1 VVSKVKQ
8 IIAVLY
14 MKITLVYD
22 WVIIADFSLV
32 VLVQK
37 IRIVK
42 YPLMP

>member
-32 VLVQK
+32 VPVQK

>member
-1 VVSKVKQ
+1 VISKVKQ
-8 IIAVLY
+8 IIAMLY

-22 WVIIADFSLV
+22 WMIIEDFSLV
-32 VLVQK
+32 VPVKK